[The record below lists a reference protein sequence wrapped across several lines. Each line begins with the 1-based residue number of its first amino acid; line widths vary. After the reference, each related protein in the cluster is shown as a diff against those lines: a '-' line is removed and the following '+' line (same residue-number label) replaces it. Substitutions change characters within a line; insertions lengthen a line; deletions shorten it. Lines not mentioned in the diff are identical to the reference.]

1 MMFQI
6 HFFFMSGATVDFS
19 WVKQLADQANQIEI
33 DKQEGQR
40 KKQEEER
47 LGALATVP
55 FIDKLYML
63 FQACSE
69 EFNKHSMFPNLRVA
83 VSRLN
88 KKTKGSYS
96 DLSIPSEEIAYFT
109 FTRRN
114 WMYGIRGINGIVDFC
129 EFPVTEGA
137 SSLTMKLDELGL
149 EASYQLIAKVQG
161 DPQDV
166 SKKTVVWTYND
177 EIMDGPKLISLC
189 QHYFS
194 EFITRTN
201 D

>member
-1 MMFQI
+1 
-6 HFFFMSGATVDFS
+6 MSGATVDFS

-33 DKQEGQR
+33 DKQEGIR
-40 KKQEEER
+40 KKQEEDR

-55 FIDKLYML
+55 FVDKLYML

-83 VSRLN
+83 VSRLI

-96 DLSIPSEEIAYFT
+96 DLSVPSEEIAYFT

-114 WMYGIRGINGIVDFC
+114 WMYGIRGINGSVEFC

-137 SSLTMKLDELGL
+137 ANLTMKLDELGL
-149 EASYQLIAKVQG
+149 EASYQLLAKVQA
-161 DPQDV
+161 DPQDA
-166 SKKTVVWTYND
+166 SKKAVVWTYND
-177 EIMDGPKLISLC
+177 ETMDGPKLISLC